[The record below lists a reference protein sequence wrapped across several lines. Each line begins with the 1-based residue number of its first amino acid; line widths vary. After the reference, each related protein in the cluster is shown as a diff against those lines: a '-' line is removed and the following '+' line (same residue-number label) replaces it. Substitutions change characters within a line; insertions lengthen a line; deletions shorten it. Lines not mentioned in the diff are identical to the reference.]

1 MLTYSCR
8 KTKPSFTITRRRLR
22 KEKNLAQLLEKFL
35 HVQVAKKMGNLGY
48 FTKGMMVKEFDE
60 VAFKLQI
67 GEVSEPVKTQ
77 FGYHLI
83 KRLS

>member
-1 MLTYSCR
+1 
-8 KTKPSFTITRRRLR
+8 
-22 KEKNLAQLLEKFL
+22 
-35 HVQVAKKMGNLGY
+35 
-48 FTKGMMVKEFDE
+48 MVKEFDE